1 MIFIFFDI
9 QWKHSKTSMSFLQRT
24 PEHLEWHIK
33 RRQMKF
39 VNFVQLPTISR
50 DIKRVQGERRYIFW
64 CHVNIVICHIVFFRF
79 FFVFTNLFINFIPCK
94 MRKMHFGCWGHYL
107 HFSASKIGLL
117 WVTWNHFR
125 RFRPNVVVEKR
136 RFLCRRSISKISS
149 SSSRQVFAMSFTCH
163 SGPKFGFLLL
173 CILGQGCSIWSSRV
187 PGDPIRLVS
196 QLNQILHVRG
206 ELLTYECFEP
216 FTVGCFFL
224 CFLFQ
229 KSDSRLFLCCFH
241 FAEVK
246 MEQCKA

>member
-1 MIFIFFDI
+1 MKALQNFHVISSENPWTSGVTHQTTPNEVCELCPTPNNITWHQTSSRRKTLYFLMSC
-9 QWKHSKTSMSFLQRT
+9 KHCNWYSVYKYDFMCLLCLQLCLYR
-24 PEHLEWHIK
+24 L
-33 RRQMKF
+33 
-39 VNFVQLPTISR
+39 
-50 DIKRVQGERRYIFW
+50 
-64 CHVNIVICHIVFFRF
+64 CHVKCVKCILDAEAIICIFQLRRLDSYEWLGNTSFSSDLNVVF
-79 FFVFTNLFINFIPCK
+79 
-94 MRKMHFGCWGHYL
+94 
-107 HFSASKIGLL
+107 
-117 WVTWNHFR
+117 
-125 RFRPNVVVEKR
+125 VVVEKR
-136 RFLCRRSISKISS
+136 RFPCRRSISNISS

-216 FTVGCFFL
+216 FTAGCFFWW
-224 CFLFQ
+224 FLFQ
-229 KSDSRLFLCCFH
+229 KSDRRLFLCCLH